1 MSYLAK
7 IANLSTYKTR
17 QIAHP
22 YRVGC
27 LFVYVRVF
35 GDTLQ
40 DMDGNPL
47 LFFVKLPFIG
57 CLLGKIISQKMKSM
71 FPKNITIVVIML
83 LSLSFQSVYSQ
94 TKKNQQSFVTTDMA
108 RKISYSCQY
117 NERMRWF
124 FANANNINF
133 SDEADRIL
141 RTLDK
146 HLDYAEKYLIAL
158 YYNYGTRM
166 GYFALKNMGFT
177 IKETERVEVVWEQ
190 EEAKQEAIANKK
202 RQEEE
207 QALLK
212 RIEADDIFTED
223 ILSIKPNIEI
233 DIAELAISP
242 VTNNKNERFDYYYR
256 CIIDKEGKLSL
267 ANFSDTLNY
276 SVMQKFIYDYITNE
290 NIYKAGCI
298 EIEGR
303 HIPVNSY
310 VNIEFKEQR
319 YEHRGYLDLSIKKD
333 KKTNRWEILPN
344 NSTDLMHWTCEDP
357 EVLKLDLE
365 NAIYNCPQLQEKKG
379 KMQLK
384 IYVYERVLSS
394 NISDKIELSHY
405 FEMTYRSGSFG
416 RYGEYIPLEYKI
428 SF

>member
-1 MSYLAK
+1 
-7 IANLSTYKTR
+7 
-17 QIAHP
+17 
-22 YRVGC
+22 
-27 LFVYVRVF
+27 
-35 GDTLQ
+35 
-40 DMDGNPL
+40 
-47 LFFVKLPFIG
+47 
-57 CLLGKIISQKMKSM
+57 
-71 FPKNITIVVIML
+71 
-83 LSLSFQSVYSQ
+83 
-94 TKKNQQSFVTTDMA
+94 
-108 RKISYSCQY
+108 
-117 NERMRWF
+117 
-124 FANANNINF
+124 
-133 SDEADRIL
+133 
-141 RTLDK
+141 
-146 HLDYAEKYLIAL
+146 
-158 YYNYGTRM
+158 
-166 GYFALKNMGFT
+166 MGFT

-319 YEHRGYLDLSIKKD
+319 YKHRGYLDLSIKKD

-357 EVLKLDLE
+357 EVLK
-365 NAIYNCPQLQEKKG
+365 
-379 KMQLK
+379 
-384 IYVYERVLSS
+384 
-394 NISDKIELSHY
+394 
-405 FEMTYRSGSFG
+405 GS
-416 RYGEYIPLEYKI
+416 I
-428 SF
+428 